1 MMMYLHACLRL
12 LTLVALTF
20 FAAKATAQTHAIK
33 AGLLYTSTGEPIEN
47 GLVLV
52 RDGKIEAVGAQGVLD
67 LPQGYEVHEA
77 AVVTP
82 GFIDAHS
89 VVGLA
94 GIYNQ
99 KHDQDQ
105 LETSDPIQP
114 ELRAIDAYNA
124 REELV
129 RYLRAFGITTVN
141 TGHAPGALVSG
152 QTMVVKTAGETVDE
166 ALVNPFAMVAMTIG
180 SSVSGNFEKPG
191 TRAKGV
197 SMLREAMM
205 AAQAYGVKMG
215 AKDPNMRPDR
225 DLPKEVLLQVLEGEV
240 PALITAQSAR
250 DIITAIRLRDEFGF
264 DLIIDGGAEAYT
276 VVDEIKAAGVPVVIH
291 PTMIRNYND
300 TRHATYT
307 NAGVLHAAGI
317 PIAFQSGYEGYV
329 PKTRVVTFEAALAV
343 ANGLPYQAAMEAL
356 TIRAA
361 ELLQIDGRVGSLEPG
376 KDADLALYDGDPF
389 EYTSH
394 VVKVFI
400 DGKVVSDEPR

>member
-1 MMMYLHACLRL
+1 MKISNSLAVYVLCALAIFAEKAHAQ
-12 LTLVALTF
+12 
-20 FAAKATAQTHAIK
+20 KHAIK
-33 AGLLYTSTGEPIEN
+33 ADKLYTSEGPMIAN
-47 GLVLV
+47 GVLLLN
-52 RDGKIEAVGAQGVLD
+52 DGKIEAVGTQAAI
-67 LPQGYEVHEA
+67 PIPEGYILHEA

-94 GIYNQ
+94 GIFNQ

-105 LETSDPIQP
+105 LEKSNPIQP

-129 RYLRAFGITTVN
+129 RYLRGFGITTVN
-141 TGHAPGALVSG
+141 TGHGPGALVSG

-166 ALVNPFAMVAMTIG
+166 ALIDPFAMVAMTIG
-180 SSVSGNFEKPG
+180 SSVADNFEKPG

-197 SMLREAMM
+197 SMLREAFV
-205 AAQAYGVKMG
+205 AAQIYKDKMQDEDLS
-215 AKDPNMRPDR
+215 KRPDR
-225 DLPKEVLLQVLEGEV
+225 DLAKEALLEVLNGEV

-264 DLIIDGGAEAYT
+264 KLIIDGGAEAYS
-276 VVDEIKAAGVPVVIH
+276 VIDELVAAKVPVVVH
-291 PTMIRNYND
+291 PTMVRNYGD

-307 NAGVLHAAGI
+307 CAARLHEAGI
-317 PIAFQSGYEGYV
+317 PIVFQSGFEGYV

-343 ANGLPYQAAMEAL
+343 ANGLDYDAAMQAL
-356 TIRAA
+356 TIEAA
-361 ELLQIDGRVGSLEPG
+361 RLLGVDHQVGSLKPG
-376 KDADLALYDGDPF
+376 KDADIALYDGDPF

-394 VVKVFI
+394 VLKVFI
-400 DGKVVSDEPR
+400 DGILVSDEAR